1 MNEADPKGPK
11 RARKKQIGGK
21 ARPASTAANARKAV
35 GLRIKGCTYQQIG
48 DALGISV
55 GSAYQLVST
64 ELARIRQDTAE
75 KAEELRQI
83 EVDRLDA
90 LLHRLNSELSTAVDI
105 GDIARL
111 SESILK
117 IATRR
122 AAFLGLD
129 GPARIEHIIPDSP
142 RAALASAL
150 AAIAPRPTSDDGG

>member
-1 MNEADPKGPK
+1 MKAPAK
-11 RARKKQIGGK
+11 RGGGK
-21 ARPASTAANARKAV
+21 ARTASSASSAGKAV
-35 GLRIKGCTYQQIG
+35 ALRIKGCTYQQIAN
-48 DALGISV
+48 ALGLSEAQ
-55 GSAYQLVST
+55 AYKLVSA

-90 LLHRLNSELSTAVDI
+90 LLHRLNSELATAIDV

-150 AAIAPRPTSDDGG
+150 ASIAPRPTSDDGG

>member
-1 MNEADPKGPK
+1 MKAPAK
-11 RARKKQIGGK
+11 RGGGK
-21 ARPASTAANARKAV
+21 ARTASSASSAGKAV
-35 GLRIKGCTYQQIG
+35 ALRIKGCTYQQIAN
-48 DALGISV
+48 ALGLSE
-55 GSAYQLVST
+55 SQAYKLVSA

-90 LLHRLNSELSTAVDI
+90 LLHRLNSELATAIDV

-150 AAIAPRPTSDDGG
+150 ASIAPRPTSDDGG

>member
-1 MNEADPKGPK
+1 MKAPAK
-11 RARKKQIGGK
+11 RGGGK
-21 ARPASTAANARKAV
+21 ARTASSASSARKAV
-35 GLRIKGCTYQQIG
+35 ALRIKGCTYQQIAT
-48 DALGISV
+48 ALGLSEAQ
-55 GSAYQLVST
+55 AYKLVSA

-90 LLHRLNSELSTAVDI
+90 LLHRLNSELATAVDV

-150 AAIAPRPTSDDGG
+150 ASIAPRPTSDDGG

>member
-1 MNEADPKGPK
+1 MKAPAK
-11 RARKKQIGGK
+11 RGGGK
-21 ARPASTAANARKAV
+21 ARTASSASSAGKAV
-35 GLRIKGCTYQQIG
+35 ALRIKGCTYQQIAN
-48 DALGISV
+48 ALGLSEAQ
-55 GSAYQLVST
+55 AYKLVSA

-90 LLHRLNSELSTAVDI
+90 LLHRLNSELATAIDV

-150 AAIAPRPTSDDGG
+150 ASIAPRPTPDDGG